1 MNATT
6 RRRIAILSISLSLA
20 ACGGGGG
27 GGSSST
33 PAPTPTPTPSPSG
46 PPALSAQCQSGSVA
60 RLALPTAAPAGQNQE
75 VALLACAS
83 SNPIDTVQW
92 RQTAGT
98 SLSLTSARSAALSV
112 ELPSAGSY
120 GFSVEFTDANGNRYS
135 GDATLTATAA
145 STPTQMLIRGEPSV
159 WAGGKTSV
167 RAWVAGLA
175 VADYDRA
182 TVQWSQVEGPAAL
195 LGDTNAWRL
204 LFTAPSV
211 SQDTQLRLR
220 ASASLPDGQRWTQD
234 FLLLVQPGPAMAAQA
249 LFDSSDPAS
258 RVYPYLATTPHAA
271 ALRDCVYRPGLDS
284 TSLCNMGRLPVLGQE
299 TQGALPTV
307 EQVMARVLVSNDWM
321 GQRFEAF
328 LREQDTAGDF
338 RRLLNAT
345 TAIVIG
351 GRVRPAFYW
360 SATGAIYLDA
370 SYLWTTPQERD
381 TVSETPDPRA
391 AYGDSL
397 AYATLWRYVKNNQSA
412 GGRTPVLERGSRS
425 TADLVGA
432 LGSLLYHE
440 LTHANDFLPSRLHT
454 LLNSS
459 LRVYQATP
467 ANTASEML
475 RAQLPF
481 KSQPM
486 VDLGRVQFFGETA
499 TATQRAY
506 TPSDIAAFFSADN
519 VTDDYNYSWPS
530 GQPVPRE
537 DAAMLAEEALMQL
550 RHGIYRDFAIT
561 PQFLTGAS
569 ADQPVTWGQRGRIG
583 DPTIKPRAALI
594 LAQTMPWLPAGFLDG
609 LAAPIQLKAG
619 RTWGENLDQAALASG
634 QVKPLSA
641 SERALEADLDS
652 RRRGARNARALLQR

>member
-1 MNATT
+1 MNAN
-6 RRRIAILSISLSLA
+6 RSRLAAYGPALFLSLLLA

-27 GGSSST
+27 GSS
-33 PAPTPTPTPSPSG
+33 ATPTPSPTPTPSG
-46 PPALSAQCQSGSVA
+46 PPALGPQCQSGSVA
-60 RLALPTAAPAGQNQE
+60 RLALPTAAAAGRNQE
-75 VALLACAS
+75 LALLACSGAQ
-83 SNPIDTVQW
+83 IDSVQW
-92 RQTAGT
+92 RQTGGT
-98 SLSLTSARSAALSV
+98 TLSLLSARSPALSV
-112 ELPSAGSY
+112 APPQAGSY
-120 GFSVEFTDANGNRYS
+120 SFSVEFTDAAGTRHTGEAAITANAA
-135 GDATLTATAA
+135 DA
-145 STPTQMLIRGEPSV
+145 SPMLIRGEPSV
-159 WAGGKTSV
+159 WSGGKTSL
-167 RAWVAGLA
+167 RAWIDSFA
-175 VADYDRA
+175 VADYDKA
-182 TVQWSQVEGPAAL
+182 TVRWSQVEGPATTLDAT
-195 LGDTNAWRL
+195 DSWRVI
-204 LFTAPSV
+204 FTAPSV
-211 SQDTQLRLR
+211 TQDSLVRLR
-220 ASASLPDGQRWTQD
+220 ATATMPDGRNWTQD
-234 FLLLVQPGPAMAAQA
+234 FSLLVQPGPAMAAQA

-258 RVYPYLATTPHAA
+258 RVYPYLTTSAHAA
-271 ALRDCVYRPGLDS
+271 ALRDCIYRPGLDS
-284 TSLCNMGRLPVLGQE
+284 NNICTMARLPVLGQE

-307 EQVMARVLVSNDWM
+307 DQVMARVMVSNDWM
-321 GQRFEAF
+321 AQRFEAF
-328 LREQDTAGDF
+328 LREQDAAGDF

-360 SATGAIYLDA
+360 SGTGAIYLDA

-391 AYGDSL
+391 DYGNDL
-397 AYATLWRYVKNNQSA
+397 AFATLWRYVKNNQSA
-412 GGRTPVLERGSRS
+412 GGRSPVLERASRS

-440 LTHANDFLPSRLHT
+440 LTHANDFLPARLHT
-454 LLNSS
+454 VLNGS

-481 KSQPM
+481 KSQAM

-499 TATQRAY
+499 SATQRAY
-506 TPSDIAAFFSADN
+506 TPTDIAGFFSTDV

-550 RHGIYRDFAIT
+550 RHGIVRDFAIT

-569 ADQPVTWGQRGRIG
+569 ADQPVTWGQRGRVG
-583 DPTIKPRAALI
+583 DPAIKPRVALV
-594 LAQTMPWLPAGFLDG
+594 LAQTMPWLPAGFVDG

-634 QVKPLSA
+634 QVRPLSA
-641 SERALEADLDS
+641 KERALEADLDS
-652 RRRGARNARALLQR
+652 RRRGARNARAELQR